1 MNDTQQTG
9 TGEFPIVSNKKLHPT
24 PPTKKKKKSL
34 EIEIRIIKKSANKDD
49 NAALA
54 RRVYI
59 QPTFLSVLN
68 FLFGAELPSSAPKA
82 WLGFLSI

>member
-9 TGEFPIVSNKKLHPT
+9 TGEFPIVSNKKL
-24 PPTKKKKKSL
+24 PPPLPPQKKKSL